1 MKASWEEFKT
11 ASGNTGENA
20 PSTGHNSISA
30 QALENYVKR
39 IERLN
44 EEKAALGV
52 DISEVF
58 KEAKGAGFDPKIM
71 RQVIRIRAED
81 PSDRAEREA
90 LVEVYLRALG
100 NGG

>member
-1 MKASWEEFKT
+1 MSEV
-11 ASGNTGENA
+11 
-20 PSTGHNSISA
+20 GHNSISA
-30 QALENYVKR
+30 ERLESYVKR
-39 IERLN
+39 IERLK
-44 EEKAALGV
+44 EERAALGV
-52 DISEVF
+52 DEREVF
-58 KEAKGAGFDPKIM
+58 KEAASAGFDPKIM